1 MRRSLRFLLL
11 ISVLPRCL
19 SAQALAQRVG
29 AVEERTGD
37 ASVAGDPLLPSVL
50 ADSVTI
56 WPSLLRLARTPT
68 VSKGPRAIDLFEEI
82 LR

>member
-11 ISVLPRCL
+11 IWVLPRCL

-37 ASVAGDPLLPSVL
+37 A
-50 ADSVTI
+50 
-56 WPSLLRLARTPT
+56 RTPT

-82 LR
+82 LRSLTAFAPDNTDQELSPHLYRGVLSE